1 MIKIVRMLLLLVL
14 ISILASCYS
23 HNEELANID
32 HFEYYKVLAS
42 DDDWFKYEELDKSK
56 VEDILELINEK
67 VVSTDYDAISK
78 IDSAKTLFELH
89 LKKDDDLIRISIYLN
104 YDGSYTLG
112 YLADAKIVV
121 KEKIYNLDPEDKIIL
136 EYLKLVDAIS

>member
-1 MIKIVRMLLLLVL
+1 MKIVRISLLIVL
-14 ISILASCYS
+14 ISILASCNS
-23 HNEELANID
+23 NNEDLANID
-32 HFEYYKVLAS
+32 NFEYSEVLAS
-42 DDDWFKYEELDKSK
+42 DDDSFKYEELDKSK

-67 VVSTDYDAISK
+67 VASSDHDAISK

-89 LKKDDDLIRISIYLN
+89 LKRDDDLIRISIYLN

-112 YLADAKIVV
+112 YLADSKIVA

-136 EYLKLVDAIS
+136 EYLKLVDSIS

>member
-1 MIKIVRMLLLLVL
+1 MKIVRISLLIVL
-14 ISILASCYS
+14 ISILASCNS
-23 HNEELANID
+23 NNEDFANID
-32 HFEYYKVLAS
+32 NFEYYKVLAS
-42 DDDWFKYEELDKSK
+42 DDDSFEYEGLDKSK

-67 VVSTDYDAISK
+67 VVSSDHDAISK

-112 YLADAKIVV
+112 YLADSKIVV